1 MSTSDDASADSSLSA
16 SQLRARYLKGGS
28 LPDSAL
34 SASQLRARHGLASN
48 ARGFST
54 SEWAPRGGAGGAGGP
69 GPCGLSLAASAAL
82 LVLALGLAAAA
93 AALLLARR

>member
-1 MSTSDDASADSSLSA
+1 MSPDDAAAAPDSSLSA
-16 SQLRARYLKGGS
+16 SQLRQRYLKGGS

-54 SEWAPRGGAGGAGGP
+54 SEWAPAGARGGAAGGAC
-69 GPCGLSLAASAAL
+69 CGLS
-82 LVLALGLAAAA
+82 AAAA
-93 AALLLARR
+93 AALLGLALILAAAAAAALFRR